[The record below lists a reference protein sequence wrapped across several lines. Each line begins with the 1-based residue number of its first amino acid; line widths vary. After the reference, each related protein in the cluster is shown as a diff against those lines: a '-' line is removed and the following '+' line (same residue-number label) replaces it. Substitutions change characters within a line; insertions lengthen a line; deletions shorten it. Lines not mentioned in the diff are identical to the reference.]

1 MDGVFARD
9 GSSAAVP
16 RAPCPLADFVP
27 MDFFAQ
33 QAKVRRSS
41 RTLVWLFA
49 LAVFAIVVAVDL
61 VCAFVLG
68 VGLRPEPLIGIAVA
82 VVVVIGLCSAYRV
95 ASLAGGGAA
104 VAREM
109 NAVEVPADTTNPQW
123 QRLRNVIEEV
133 AIASGVPVPEI
144 YVMQDEAGINAF
156 AAGYTPTDAA
166 VCVTQ
171 GCLDKLNRDELQG
184 VIAHE
189 FSHVLN
195 GDMRLNIRLMGLL
208 FGIMA
213 IWVVGRFLMW
223 GGYFGLGDDNS
234 GGRRRGGG
242 SSGQVALA
250 GIALLAIGAIGVFF
264 GRLIQAAVSRSR
276 ESLADAS
283 AVQFTRQTSG
293 IAGALKKIAVFEEG
307 SALQAPRKDEV
318 RHMLFGD
325 AEESSWFATHPPIT
339 ARIKALEPGFK
350 PEELDAYVKQWL
362 AAGNDPDRIE
372 LRATEQPWEKAVHNF
387 ARADGDVDIGG
398 AVPAR
403 GAELA
408 ITAAAVAA
416 QVASPGTDDYQA
428 AAGLHAQ
435 IPAALAAAARDP
447 RGAPAVVFAL
457 AVSEHPDLQV
467 QQVQSV
473 ARAFDPALGGAVQ
486 NLVPRMAGLH
496 PMLRLPLAQLAFPM
510 LKRRPRPEVDRFVKT
525 LDGLIHADG
534 RVDLDEYCLAKLV
547 QAQVVAALDPAAGF
561 KAGTLKLV
569 DAQDELRDLAAL
581 LAHFGNDDDE
591 TAQRAFQAAMHDA
604 LPGASVLYALPED
617 WQAAL
622 DRALATLDR
631 LAPEGKQLTV
641 RALTR
646 SIAADGKVTV
656 AESEMLRVVCA
667 VLGCPLPP
675 LLADPADVTS
685 QGSGQTPVRPA

>member
-1 MDGVFARD
+1 
-9 GSSAAVP
+9 
-16 RAPCPLADFVP
+16 

-68 VGLRPEPLIGIAVA
+68 VGLRPLPLLGIAVA
-82 VVVVIGLCSAYRV
+82 VVAVIGLCSAYRV
-95 ASLAGGGAA
+95 ASLSGGGAA

-109 NAVEVPADTTNPQW
+109 NALEVPADTTNPQW

-144 YVMQDEAGINAF
+144 YVMQDEPGINAF

-223 GGYFGLGDDNS
+223 GGYFGLGD
-234 GGRRRGGG
+234 GRRRRGGG
-242 SSGQVALA
+242 SGQVALA
-250 GIALLAIGAIGVFF
+250 GVAMLAIGAIGVFF

-283 AVQFTRQTSG
+283 AVQFTRQTTG

-325 AEESSWFATHPPIT
+325 AEASSWFATHPPIVE
-339 ARIKALEPGFK
+339 RIKALEPGFK

-362 AAGNDPDRIE
+362 AAGNDPDNIE
-372 LRATEQPWEKAVHNF
+372 LHATRQPWEKAVHDF
-387 ARADGDVDIGG
+387 ARKDGDVDIDTAPSAGIPRSGAIGG
-398 AVPAR
+398 VVPVPGAAQDAAGGGTVIGGVVPAR

-408 ITAAAVAA
+408 ITAAGVAA

-428 AAGLHAQ
+428 ATDLHAR

-447 RGAPAVVFAL
+447 RGALAVVFAL
-457 AVSEHPDLQV
+457 AISGHPDLQAR
-467 QQVQSV
+467 QVQSV
-473 ARAFDPALGGAVQ
+473 EQAFDAALGDAVQ
-486 NLVPRMAGLH
+486 NLVSRMADLH

-525 LDGLIHADG
+525 LDDIIHADG

-547 QAQVVAALDPAAGF
+547 QAQVVATLDPAAGF
-561 KAGTLKLV
+561 KAGTLKLT
-569 DAQDELRDLAAL
+569 DARDELRDLAAL

-604 LPGASVLYALPED
+604 LPGASILYALPED

-646 SIAADGKVTV
+646 AIAADGKVTV
-656 AESEMLRVVCA
+656 AESELLRVTCA

-675 LLADPADVTS
+675 LLASDA
-685 QGSGQTPVRPA
+685 A

>member
-1 MDGVFARD
+1 
-9 GSSAAVP
+9 
-16 RAPCPLADFVP
+16 

-41 RTLVWLFA
+41 RNLVWLFGA
-49 LAVFAIVVAVDL
+49 AVLAIVVAVDL
-61 VCAFVLG
+61 VCAFFL
-68 VGLRPEPLIGIAVA
+68 VGFRPGALIGISIAVIA
-82 VVVVIGLCSAYRV
+82 VIGLCSAYRV
-95 ASLAGGGAA
+95 ASLSGGGAA

-109 NAVEVPADTTNPQW
+109 NAIEVPADTTNPQW

-144 YVMQDEAGINAF
+144 YVMQDEPGINAF

-223 GGYFGLGDDNS
+223 GGYFGLGD
-234 GGRRRGGG
+234 GRRRRGG

-325 AEESSWFATHPPIT
+325 GEESSWFATHPPIMQ
-339 ARIKALEPGFK
+339 RIKALEPGFK

-362 AAGNDPDRIE
+362 AAGNDPNNID
-372 LRATEQPWEKAVHNF
+372 LHADLHPWEQAVHDF

-398 AVPAR
+398 AVPAAGGAGAIGGVVPAR

-416 QVASPGTDDYQA
+416 QVAAPGTDDYRA
-428 AAGLHAQ
+428 ATDLHAQ

-447 RGAPAVVFAL
+447 RGALAVVFAL
-457 AVSEHPDLQV
+457 AISEHPDLQA
-467 QQVQSV
+467 QQVQAV
-473 ARAFDPALGGAVQ
+473 TQAFDAALGDAVK
-486 NLVPRMAGLH
+486 NLVAGMAGLH
-496 PMLRLPLAQLAFPM
+496 PMLRLPLAQLAFPV
-510 LKRRPRPEVDRFVKT
+510 LKRRPRPEVDLCVKT

-561 KAGTLKLV
+561 KAGTLKLA

-581 LAHFGNDDDE
+581 IAHFGNDDDG
-591 TAQRAFQAAMHDA
+591 TAQRAFQAALHDA
-604 LPGASVLYALPED
+604 LPNASMLYALPED

-631 LAPEGKQLTV
+631 LTPEGKQLTV

-646 SIAADGKVTV
+646 AIAADGKVTV
-656 AESEMLRVVCA
+656 AESELLRVTCA

-675 LLADPADVTS
+675 LLGD
-685 QGSGQTPVRPA
+685 QQ

>member
-1 MDGVFARD
+1 
-9 GSSAAVP
+9 
-16 RAPCPLADFVP
+16 

-41 RTLVWLFA
+41 RNLVWLFA
-49 LAVFAIVVAVDL
+49 AAVLAIVVAVDL

-68 VGLRPEPLIGIAVA
+68 VGLRPLPLLGIAVA
-82 VVVVIGLCSAYRV
+82 VVAVIGLCSAYRV

-144 YVMQDEAGINAF
+144 YVMQDESGINAF

-223 GGYFGLGDDNS
+223 GGYFGLGD
-234 GGRRRGGG
+234 GRRRRGGS

-283 AVQFTRQTSG
+283 AVQFTRQTEG

-307 SALQAPRKDEV
+307 STLQTPRKDEV

-325 AEESSWFATHPPIT
+325 AEASSWFATHPPIIE
-339 ARIKALEPGFK
+339 RIKALEPGFK

-362 AAGNDPDRIE
+362 AAGNDPDNIE
-372 LRATEQPWEKAVHNF
+372 LHATVHPWEKAVHDF
-387 ARADGDVDIGG
+387 ARADGDVDIHTAATTAAHAGAIGG
-398 AVPAR
+398 VVPVPGAAIGGMVPAR
-403 GAELA
+403 GAQLA

-416 QVASPGTDDYQA
+416 QVASPGTDDYRA
-428 AAGLHAQ
+428 ATDLHAQ
-435 IPAALAAAARDP
+435 IPAALAASARDP
-447 RGAPAVVFAL
+447 RGALAVVFAL
-457 AVSEHPDLQV
+457 AISEHPDLQAQQIQAVV
-467 QQVQSV
+467 QAFDAALGDAVQS
-473 ARAFDPALGGAVQ
+473 
-486 NLVPRMAGLH
+486 LVSQMSDLH
-496 PMLRLPLAQLAFPM
+496 PMLRLPLAQLAFPV
-510 LKRRPRPEVDRFVKT
+510 LKRRPRPEIDRFVKT

-547 QAQVVAALDPAAGF
+547 QAQVVAALDPSAGF
-561 KAGTLKLV
+561 KAGTLKLA

-591 TAQRAFQAAMHDA
+591 GAQRAFQAAMHDA
-604 LPGASVLYALPED
+604 LPSASILYALPED

-622 DRALATLDR
+622 DRALAALDR
-631 LAPEGKQLTV
+631 LTPEGKQLTV

-646 SIAADGKVTV
+646 AIATDGKVTV
-656 AESEMLRVVCA
+656 AESEMLRVACA

-675 LLADPADVTS
+675 MLADNA
-685 QGSGQTPVRPA
+685 

>member
-1 MDGVFARD
+1 
-9 GSSAAVP
+9 
-16 RAPCPLADFVP
+16 

-41 RTLVWLFA
+41 RNLVWLFA
-49 LAVFAIVVAVDL
+49 AAVLAIVVAVDL

-68 VGLRPEPLIGIAVA
+68 VGLRPLPLLGIAVA
-82 VVVVIGLCSAYRV
+82 VVAVIGLCSAYRV

-144 YVMQDEAGINAF
+144 YVMQDESGINAF

-223 GGYFGLGDDNS
+223 GGYFGLG
-234 GGRRRGGG
+234 GGSRRRGGS

-307 SALQAPRKDEV
+307 SALQTPRKDEV

-325 AEESSWFATHPPIT
+325 AEASSWFATHPPIT
-339 ARIKALEPGFK
+339 ERIKALEPGFK

-362 AAGNDPDRIE
+362 AAGNDPDNIE
-372 LRATEQPWEKAVHNF
+372 LHATEQPWEKAVHDF
-387 ARADGDVDIGG
+387 ARKDGDVDIHAAAPAASRPGTIGG
-398 AVPAR
+398 VVPVPGAAIGGVVPAR

-416 QVASPGTDDYQA
+416 QVASPGTDDYRA
-428 AAGLHAQ
+428 ATDLHAR

-447 RGAPAVVFAL
+447 RGALAVVFAL
-457 AVSEHPDLQV
+457 AISEHPDLQA
-467 QQVQSV
+467 QQVLAV
-473 ARAFDPALGGAVQ
+473 AQAFDAALGDAVKS
-486 NLVPRMAGLH
+486 LTSRMADLH
-496 PMLRLPLAQLAFPM
+496 PMLRLPLAQLAFPV

-561 KAGTLKLV
+561 KAGTLKLA
-569 DAQDELRDLAAL
+569 DAQDELRDLTAL

-604 LPGASVLYALPED
+604 LPSASILYALPED

-622 DRALATLDR
+622 DRALAALDR
-631 LAPEGKQLTV
+631 LTPEGKQLTV

-646 SIAADGKVTV
+646 AIAADGKVTV

-675 LLADPADVTS
+675 MLADNA
-685 QGSGQTPVRPA
+685 A

>member
-1 MDGVFARD
+1 
-9 GSSAAVP
+9 
-16 RAPCPLADFVP
+16 

-49 LAVFAIVVAVDL
+49 LAVLAIVVAVDL

-68 VGLRPEPLIGIAVA
+68 VGPRPLPLLGIALA
-82 VVVVIGLCSAYRV
+82 VVAVIGLCSAYRV

-109 NAVEVPADTTNPQW
+109 NAVQVPADTTDPQW
-123 QRLRNVIEEV
+123 KRLRNVIEEV

-144 YVMQDEAGINAF
+144 YVMQDEPGINAF
-156 AAGYTPTDAA
+156 AAGFTPTDAA

-213 IWVVGRFLMW
+213 IWVIGRFLMW
-223 GGYFGLGDDNS
+223 GGYFGLGD
-234 GGRRRGGG
+234 GRRRRGGG
-242 SSGQVALA
+242 SGQVALA
-250 GIALLAIGAIGVFF
+250 GIALLAIGAIGLFF
-264 GRLIQAAVSRSR
+264 GRLIQAAVSRAR

-283 AVQFTRQTSG
+283 AVQFTRQTDG

-307 SALQAPRKDEV
+307 SALQAPRRDEV

-325 AEESSWFATHPPIT
+325 AEASSWFATHPPIIQ
-339 ARIKALEPGFK
+339 RIQALEPGFK

-362 AAGNDPDRIE
+362 ASGGDPDSIDLHAERH
-372 LRATEQPWEKAVHNF
+372 PWEKAVHDF
-387 ARADGDVDIGG
+387 ARADGDVDVQHGQSAAPAATKTGAIGG
-398 AVPAR
+398 MIPTR
-403 GAELA
+403 GAEMA
-408 ITAAAVAA
+408 ITATGVAA

-428 AAGLHAQ
+428 ATTLRAR
-435 IPAALAAAARDP
+435 IPAALSTAARDS
-447 RGAPAVVFAL
+447 RGALATVLAL
-457 AVSEHPDLQV
+457 AISEHPDLQA

-473 ARAFDPALGGAVQ
+473 AQAFDAALADAVRS
-486 NLVPRMAGLH
+486 LVAQMADLH
-496 PMLRLPLAQLAFPM
+496 PMLRLPLAQLAFPA
-510 LKRRPRPEVDRFVKT
+510 LKRRPRPEIDRFVKT
-525 LDGLIHADG
+525 LDAIIHADG

-547 QAQVVAALDPAAGF
+547 QAQVVAALDPATGF
-561 KAGTLKLV
+561 KAGTVKLAAV
-569 DAQDELRDLAAL
+569 QDELRDLAAL
-581 LAHFGNDDDE
+581 VAHFGNDDDA
-591 TAQRAFQAAMHDA
+591 TAQRAFQAAMQEA
-604 LPGASVLYALPED
+604 LPNASILYAVPDD
-617 WQAAL
+617 WQAGL
-622 DRALATLDR
+622 DRSLDALVR
-631 LAPEGKQLTV
+631 LTPEGKQLTV

-646 SIAADGKVTV
+646 AIAADGMVTV

-675 LLADPADVTS
+675 LLSGQGGQDAPTPSAP
-685 QGSGQTPVRPA
+685 GSGPMPVPQA

>member
-1 MDGVFARD
+1 
-9 GSSAAVP
+9 
-16 RAPCPLADFVP
+16 

-41 RTLVWLFA
+41 RTLVWLFI
-49 LAVFAIVVAVDL
+49 LAVLAIVVAVDL
-61 VCAFVLG
+61 VCAFFL
-68 VGLRPEPLIGIAVA
+68 VGFRPGALVGITIA

-144 YVMQDEAGINAF
+144 YVMQDEPGINAF

-234 GGRRRGGG
+234 GSRRRGG

-325 AEESSWFATHPPIT
+325 AEASSLFATHPPIIE
-339 ARIKALEPGFK
+339 RIKALEPGFK

-362 AAGNDPDRIE
+362 AAGNDPDNIE
-372 LRATEQPWEKAVHNF
+372 LRATMHPWEKAVHDF
-387 ARADGDVDIGG
+387 ARADGDEDIRTSPAGSAKPIGG
-398 AVPAR
+398 VVPVR
-403 GAELA
+403 GAEMA
-408 ITAAAVAA
+408 ITAAGVAA
-416 QVASPGTDDYQA
+416 QVASPGTDDYR
-428 AAGLHAQ
+428 AAGDLHAQ

-447 RGAPAVVFAL
+447 RGALAVVFAL
-457 AVSEHPDLQV
+457 AISEHPDLQA
-467 QQVQSV
+467 QQVQTV
-473 ARAFDPALGGAVQ
+473 AQAFDAALGDAVQ
-486 NLVPRMAGLH
+486 SLVPRMAGLH
-496 PMLRLPLAQLAFPM
+496 PMLRLPLAQLAFPA
-510 LKRRPRPEVDRFVKT
+510 LKRRPRPEIDRFVKT
-525 LDGLIHADG
+525 LDGVIHADG

-547 QAQVVAALDPAAGF
+547 QAQVVAALDPSAGF
-561 KAGTLKLV
+561 KAGTLKLT

-604 LPGASVLYALPED
+604 LPNASILYALPED
-617 WQAAL
+617 WQVAL
-622 DRALATLDR
+622 DRALATLAR
-631 LAPEGKQLTV
+631 LAPQGKELTV

-646 SIAADGKVTV
+646 AIAADGKVTV
-656 AESEMLRVVCA
+656 AESELLRVTCA

-675 LLADPADVTS
+675 MLANNA
-685 QGSGQTPVRPA
+685 A

>member
-1 MDGVFARD
+1 
-9 GSSAAVP
+9 
-16 RAPCPLADFVP
+16 

-68 VGLRPEPLIGIAVA
+68 VGPRPLPLLGISLAVLA
-82 VVVVIGLCSAYRV
+82 VIGLCSAYRV

-109 NAVEVPADTTNPQW
+109 NAVEVPANTTDPQW
-123 QRLRNVIEEV
+123 KRLRNVIEEV

-156 AAGYTPTDAA
+156 AAGFTPTDAA

-213 IWVVGRFLMW
+213 IWVIGRFLMW
-223 GGYFGLGDDNS
+223 GGYLGLGD
-234 GGRRRGGG
+234 GRRRRGGG
-242 SSGQVALA
+242 SGQVALA
-250 GIALLAIGAIGVFF
+250 GIALLAIGAIGLFF
-264 GRLIQAAVSRSR
+264 GRLIQAAVSRAR

-283 AVQFTRQTSG
+283 AVQFTRQTDG

-307 SALQAPRKDEV
+307 SALQAPRRDEV

-325 AEESSWFATHPPIT
+325 AEASSWFATHPPIIQ
-339 ARIKALEPGFK
+339 RIQALEPGFK

-362 AAGNDPDRIE
+362 ASGGDPDSID
-372 LRATEQPWEKAVHNF
+372 LHAEQHPWEKAVHDF
-387 ARADGDVDIGG
+387 ARADGDVDIQGG
-398 AVPAR
+398 PSDPVASAKTGAIGGMIPTR

-408 ITAAAVAA
+408 ITAAGVTA
-416 QVASPGTDDYQA
+416 QVASPGTDDYRA
-428 AAGLHAQ
+428 ATTLRAQ
-435 IPAALAAAARDP
+435 IPAALSAAARDP
-447 RGAPAVVFAL
+447 RGAMATVFAL
-457 AVSEHPDLQV
+457 AISEHPDLQA
-467 QQVQSV
+467 QQVESV
-473 ARAFDPALGGAVQ
+473 AQAFDTALGDAVRS
-486 NLVPRMAGLH
+486 LVAQMMDLH
-496 PMLRLPLAQLAFPM
+496 PMLRLPLAQLAFPA
-510 LKRRPRPEVDRFVKT
+510 LKRRPRPEIDRFVKT
-525 LDGLIHADG
+525 LDAIIHADG

-547 QAQVVAALDPAAGF
+547 QAQVVAALDPATGF
-561 KAGTLKLV
+561 KAGTVKLAAV
-569 DAQDELRDLAAL
+569 QDELRDLAAL
-581 LAHFGNDDDE
+581 VAHFGNDDDA
-591 TAQRAFQAAMHDA
+591 TAQRAFQAAMHEA
-604 LPGASVLYALPED
+604 LPNASILYALPDD
-617 WQAAL
+617 WQAGL
-622 DRALATLDR
+622 DRSLDALAR
-631 LAPEGKQLTV
+631 LTPEGKQLTV
-641 RALTR
+641 GALTR
-646 SIAADGKVTV
+646 AIAADGKVTV

-675 LLADPADVTS
+675 LLSGQAGLDASRPPAP
-685 QGSGQTPVRPA
+685 GSGPTPVPQA

>member
-1 MDGVFARD
+1 
-9 GSSAAVP
+9 
-16 RAPCPLADFVP
+16 

-41 RTLVWLFA
+41 RNLVWLFA
-49 LAVFAIVVAVDL
+49 AAVLAIVVAVDL

-68 VGLRPEPLIGIAVA
+68 VGLRPLPLLGIAVA
-82 VVVVIGLCSAYRV
+82 VVALIGLCSAYRV

-109 NAVEVPADTTNPQW
+109 NAIEVPADTTNPQW

-144 YVMQDEAGINAF
+144 YVMQDESGINAF

-223 GGYFGLGDDNS
+223 GGYFGLGD
-234 GGRRRGGG
+234 GRRRRGS
-242 SSGQVALA
+242 SSGQIALA

-283 AVQFTRQTSG
+283 AVQFTRQTEG

-325 AEESSWFATHPPIT
+325 AEASSWFATHPPIT
-339 ARIKALEPGFK
+339 ERIKALEPGFK

-362 AAGNDPDRIE
+362 AAGNDPDNIE
-372 LRATEQPWEKAVHNF
+372 LHATAHPWEKAVHDF

-398 AVPAR
+398 GAAPAIAGAGTIGGVVPAR
-403 GAELA
+403 GAQLA

-416 QVASPGTDDYQA
+416 QVASPGTDDYRA
-428 AAGLHAQ
+428 ATDLHAQ

-447 RGAPAVVFAL
+447 RGALAVVFAL
-457 AVSEHPDLQV
+457 AISEHPDLQA
-467 QQVQSV
+467 QQVQAV
-473 ARAFDPALGGAVQ
+473 AQAFDAALGDAVRS
-486 NLVPRMAGLH
+486 LVSRMIDLH
-496 PMLRLPLAQLAFPM
+496 PMLRLPLAQLAFPV
-510 LKRRPRPEVDRFVKT
+510 LKRRPRPEVDRCVTT
-525 LDGLIHADG
+525 LDGLVHADG
-534 RVDLDEYCLAKLV
+534 RVELDEYCLAKLV

-561 KAGTLKLV
+561 KAGTLKLA

-604 LPGASVLYALPED
+604 LPSASILYALPED

-622 DRALATLDR
+622 DRALATLAR
-631 LAPEGKQLTV
+631 LTPEGTQLTV
-641 RALTR
+641 RALTHA
-646 SIAADGKVTV
+646 IAADGKVTV

-675 LLADPADVTS
+675 LLCD
-685 QGSGQTPVRPA
+685 RP

>member
-1 MDGVFARD
+1 
-9 GSSAAVP
+9 
-16 RAPCPLADFVP
+16 

-41 RTLVWLFA
+41 RTLVWLFG
-49 LAVFAIVVAVDL
+49 LAVLAIVVAVDL

-68 VGLRPEPLIGIAVA
+68 VGLRPAPLLGIAVA
-82 VVVVIGLCSAYRV
+82 VVAVIGLCSAYRI
-95 ASLAGGGAA
+95 ASLSGGGAA

-109 NAVEVPADTTNPQW
+109 NAVEVPANTSNPQW
-123 QRLRNVIEEV
+123 QRLRNVIEEI

-144 YVMQDEAGINAF
+144 YVMQNEAGINAF
-156 AAGYTPTDAA
+156 AAGYTPNDAA

-195 GDMRLNIRLMGLL
+195 GDMRMNIRLMGLL

-213 IWVVGRFLMW
+213 IWVIGRFLMW
-223 GGYFGLGDDNS
+223 GGYFGVGDGDS
-234 GGRRRGGG
+234 SSGRRRGG
-242 SSGQVALA
+242 SGQVALA
-250 GIALLAIGAIGVFF
+250 GIALLVIGSIGVFF

-307 SALQAPRKDEV
+307 SALQSARRDEV

-325 AEESSWFATHPPIT
+325 AEASSWFATHPPIIE
-339 ARIKALEPGFK
+339 RIKVLEPGFK

-362 AAGNDPDRIE
+362 AAGGDPNTIE
-372 LRATEQPWEKAVHNF
+372 LHADLHPWEKAARDF
-387 ARADGDVDIGG
+387 AVADGDVAAPLPGFPKTAAGAAKPIGG
-398 AVPAR
+398 IVPAR

-408 ITAAAVAA
+408 ITAIGVAT
-416 QVASPGTDDYQA
+416 QVGSPGTDDYQA
-428 AAGLHAQ
+428 AAQLHTQ
-435 IPAALAAAARDP
+435 IPPALAAAAHDP
-447 RGAPAVVFAL
+447 RGALAVLFAL
-457 AVSEHPDLQV
+457 AISDHPVLQA
-467 QQVQSV
+467 QQVAVV
-473 ARAFDPALGGAVQ
+473 AQGFDAALADATGH
-486 NLVPRMAGLH
+486 LVAQMTDLH
-496 PMLRLPLAQLAFPM
+496 PMLRLPLAQLAFPA

-525 LDGLIHADG
+525 LDALTHVDG

-547 QAQVVAALDPAAGF
+547 QAQVVAALDPSASF
-561 KAGTLKLV
+561 QPGTLKLAN
-569 DAQDELRDLAAL
+569 AQDELRDLVAL
-581 LAHFGNDDDE
+581 VAHFGNDDDD
-591 TAQRAFQAAMHDA
+591 TARRAFQTAMQAALLNATVM
-604 LPGASVLYALPED
+604 YALPED

-622 DRALATLDR
+622 DRALATLAR
-631 LAPEGKQLTV
+631 LTPEGKQLTV
-641 RALTR
+641 QALTR
-646 SIAADGKVTV
+646 AIAVDGKVTV
-656 AESEMLRVVCA
+656 AESELLRVACA

-675 LLADPADVTS
+675 LLSDAATLPA
-685 QGSGQTPVRPA
+685 GSGPPPAPQA

>member
-1 MDGVFARD
+1 
-9 GSSAAVP
+9 
-16 RAPCPLADFVP
+16 

-41 RTLVWLFA
+41 RNLVWLFGA
-49 LAVFAIVVAVDL
+49 AVLAIVVAVDL
-61 VCAFVLG
+61 VCAFFL
-68 VGLRPEPLIGIAVA
+68 VGFRPGALIGISIAVIA
-82 VVVVIGLCSAYRV
+82 VIGLCSAYRV

-109 NAVEVPADTTNPQW
+109 NAAEVPANTANPQW

-144 YVMQDEAGINAF
+144 YVMQDEPGINAF

-223 GGYFGLGDDNS
+223 GGYFGLGD
-234 GGRRRGGG
+234 GRRRRGG

-325 AEESSWFATHPPIT
+325 SEESSWFATHPPIMQ
-339 ARIKALEPGFK
+339 RIKALEPGFK

-362 AAGNDPDRIE
+362 AAGNDPNNID
-372 LRATEQPWEKAVHNF
+372 LHANLHPWEKAVHDF

-398 AVPAR
+398 AVPAAGGADAMGGVVPAR

-416 QVASPGTDDYQA
+416 QVAAPGTDDYRA
-428 AAGLHAQ
+428 ATDLHAQ

-447 RGAPAVVFAL
+447 RGALAVVFAL
-457 AVSEHPDLQV
+457 AISEHPDLQA
-467 QQVQSV
+467 QQVQAV
-473 ARAFDPALGGAVQ
+473 TQAFDAALGEAVKS
-486 NLVPRMAGLH
+486 LVAGMAGLH

-510 LKRRPRPEVDRFVKT
+510 LKRRPRPEVDLCVKT

-561 KAGTLKLV
+561 KAGTLKLAG
-569 DAQDELRDLAAL
+569 AQDELRDLAAL
-581 LAHFGNDDDE
+581 IAHFGNDDDE
-591 TAQRAFQAAMHDA
+591 MAQRAFQAAMHDA
-604 LPGASVLYALPED
+604 LPNASVLYALPED

-622 DRALATLDR
+622 DHALATLVR
-631 LAPEGKQLTV
+631 LTPEGKQLTV

-646 SIAADGKVTV
+646 AIAADGKVTL
-656 AESEMLRVVCA
+656 AESELLRVTCA

-675 LLADPADVTS
+675 LLGDQP
-685 QGSGQTPVRPA
+685 

>member
-1 MDGVFARD
+1 
-9 GSSAAVP
+9 
-16 RAPCPLADFVP
+16 

-49 LAVFAIVVAVDL
+49 LAVLAIVVAVDL
-61 VCAFVLG
+61 VCAFFL
-68 VGLRPEPLIGIAVA
+68 VGFRPGALVGITIAVIA
-82 VVVVIGLCSAYRV
+82 VIGLCSAYRV
-95 ASLAGGGAA
+95 ASLSGGGAA

-133 AIASGVPVPEI
+133 AIASGVPVPGI
-144 YVMQDEAGINAF
+144 YVMQDESGINAF
-156 AAGYTPTDAA
+156 AAGYTPADAA

-234 GGRRRGGG
+234 GGRRRGG

-293 IAGALKKIAVFEEG
+293 IAGALKKIEVFEEG

-325 AEESSWFATHPPIT
+325 AEASSLFATHPPIMQ
-339 ARIKALEPGFK
+339 RIKALEPGFK

-362 AAGNDPDRIE
+362 AAGNDPNNID
-372 LRATEQPWEKAVHNF
+372 LHANLHPWEKAVHDF
-387 ARADGDVDIGG
+387 ARVDGDEDIRTPPAGAAKPIGG
-398 AVPAR
+398 VVPMR
-403 GAELA
+403 GAEMA
-408 ITAAAVAA
+408 ITAAGVAA
-416 QVASPGTDDYQA
+416 QVASPGTDDYKA
-428 AAGLHAQ
+428 ANDLHAQ

-447 RGAPAVVFAL
+447 RGALATVFAL
-457 AVSEHPDLQV
+457 AISEHPDLQA
-467 QQVQSV
+467 QQVQTV
-473 ARAFDPALGGAVQ
+473 AQAFDASLGGAVRS
-486 NLVPRMAGLH
+486 LASRMQDLH

-510 LKRRPRPEVDRFVKT
+510 LKRRPRPELDRFTKT

-534 RVDLDEYCLAKLV
+534 RVDLDEYCLAKLL

-561 KAGTLKLV
+561 KAGTLKLT

-604 LPGASVLYALPED
+604 LPNASILYALPED

-622 DRALATLDR
+622 DRALATLAR
-631 LAPEGKQLTV
+631 LTPEGKQLTV

-646 SIAADGKVTV
+646 AIAADGKVTV
-656 AESEMLRVVCA
+656 AESEMLRVTCA

-675 LLADPADVTS
+675 LLADN
-685 QGSGQTPVRPA
+685 G

>member
-1 MDGVFARD
+1 
-9 GSSAAVP
+9 
-16 RAPCPLADFVP
+16 

-41 RTLVWLFA
+41 RTLVWLFI
-49 LAVFAIVVAVDL
+49 LAVLAIVVAVDL
-61 VCAFVLG
+61 VCAFFL
-68 VGLRPEPLIGIAVA
+68 VGFRPGALTGITITVI
-82 VVVVIGLCSAYRV
+82 VVIGLCSAYRV
-95 ASLAGGGAA
+95 ASLSGGGAA
-104 VAREM
+104 VAREL

-144 YVMQDEAGINAF
+144 YVMQDEPGINAF

-234 GGRRRGGG
+234 GGRRRGG

-325 AEESSWFATHPPIT
+325 AEQTSWFATHPPIMQ
-339 ARIKALEPGFK
+339 RIKALEPAFK

-362 AAGNDPDRIE
+362 AAGNDPNNIE
-372 LRATEQPWEKAVHNF
+372 LRATLHPWEKAVHEF
-387 ARADGDVDIGG
+387 ARIDGDDDVHTPLANATKPIGG
-398 AVPAR
+398 VVPMR
-403 GAELA
+403 GAEVA
-408 ITAAAVAA
+408 ITAAGVAA
-416 QVASPGTDDYQA
+416 QVASPGIDDYR
-428 AAGLHAQ
+428 AAGDLHAQ

-447 RGAPAVVFAL
+447 RGALAVVFAL
-457 AVSEHPDLQV
+457 AVSEHPDLQA
-467 QQVQSV
+467 QQVRSV
-473 ARAFDPALGGAVQ
+473 VRAFDAALGDAVQ
-486 NLVPRMAGLH
+486 GLVARMADLH

-510 LKRRPRPEVDRFVKT
+510 LKRRPRPELDRFTRT

-547 QAQVVAALDPAAGF
+547 QAQVVAALDPSAGF
-561 KAGTLKLV
+561 EGGTLKLA

-604 LPGASVLYALPED
+604 LPNASILYALPED

-622 DRALATLDR
+622 DRALATLAR
-631 LAPEGKQLTV
+631 LAPQGKELTV

-646 SIAADGKVTV
+646 AIAADGKVTV
-656 AESEMLRVVCA
+656 AESELLRVTCA
-667 VLGCPLPP
+667 MLGCPLPP
-675 LLADPADVTS
+675 MLANDA
-685 QGSGQTPVRPA
+685 

>member
-1 MDGVFARD
+1 
-9 GSSAAVP
+9 
-16 RAPCPLADFVP
+16 

-49 LAVFAIVVAVDL
+49 LAVLAIVVAVDL

-68 VGLRPEPLIGIAVA
+68 VGVRPLPLLGIAVA
-82 VVVVIGLCSAYRV
+82 VVAVIGLCSAYRV

-144 YVMQDEAGINAF
+144 YVMQDEPGINAF
-156 AAGYTPTDAA
+156 AAGYTPADAA

-223 GGYFGLGDDNS
+223 GGYFGLGD
-234 GGRRRGGG
+234 GRRRRGGG
-242 SSGQVALA
+242 GSGQVALA

-307 SALQAPRKDEV
+307 SALQTPRKDEV

-325 AEESSWFATHPPIT
+325 GEQSSWFATHPPIME
-339 ARIKALEPGFK
+339 RIKALDPGFK

-362 AAGNDPDRIE
+362 AAGNDPNHIE
-372 LRATEQPWEKAVHNF
+372 LRPRQHPWEKAVHEF
-387 ARADGDVDIGG
+387 ARADGDVDIGGVVPAAGGAGAIGG

-416 QVASPGTDDYQA
+416 QVASPGTDDYRA
-428 AAGLHAQ
+428 ATGLHAQ
-435 IPAALAAAARDP
+435 IPAALGAAARDP
-447 RGAPAVVFAL
+447 RGALAVVFAL
-457 AVSEHPDLQV
+457 AVSDHPDLQA
-467 QQVQSV
+467 QQVQAV
-473 ARAFDPALGGAVQ
+473 AQAFDAALGDAV
-486 NLVPRMAGLH
+486 NSLIPGMAGLH

-510 LKRRPRPEVDRFVKT
+510 LKRRPRPEIDLCVKT
-525 LDGLIHADG
+525 LEGLIHADG

-561 KAGTLKLV
+561 KPGTLKLA

-591 TAQRAFQAAMHDA
+591 TARRAFQAAMHDA
-604 LPGASVLYALPED
+604 LPNASILYALPED
-617 WQAAL
+617 WQPAL
-622 DRALATLDR
+622 DRALAALDR
-631 LAPEGKQLTV
+631 LTPEGKQLTV

-646 SIAADGKVTV
+646 AIAADGKVTV
-656 AESEMLRVVCA
+656 AESELLRVTCA

-675 LLADPADVTS
+675 LLGDP
-685 QGSGQTPVRPA
+685 P

>member
-1 MDGVFARD
+1 
-9 GSSAAVP
+9 
-16 RAPCPLADFVP
+16 

-49 LAVFAIVVAVDL
+49 LAVLAIVVAVDL

-68 VGLRPEPLIGIAVA
+68 VGLRPAPLLGIAVA
-82 VVVVIGLCSAYRV
+82 VVAVIGLCSAYRV

-144 YVMQDEAGINAF
+144 YVMQDESGINAF
-156 AAGYTPTDAA
+156 AAGYTSTDAA

-213 IWVVGRFLMW
+213 LWVVGRFLMW
-223 GGYFGLGDDNS
+223 GGYFGLGDDNG

-242 SSGQVALA
+242 SGQIALA

-325 AEESSWFATHPPIT
+325 AEASSWFATHPPIT
-339 ARIKALEPGFK
+339 ERIRALEPGFK
-350 PEELDAYVKQWL
+350 PEELDTYVKQWL
-362 AAGNDPDRIE
+362 AAGNDPNNIE
-372 LRATEQPWEKAVHNF
+372 LHATEHPWEKAVHDF

-398 AVPAR
+398 ADPATAGTGAIGGIVPAR
-403 GAELA
+403 GALLA
-408 ITAAAVAA
+408 ITAAGVAA

-428 AAGLHAQ
+428 ATGLHAQ

-447 RGAPAVVFAL
+447 RGALALVFAL
-457 AVSEHPDLQV
+457 AISEHPDLQA

-473 ARAFDPALGGAVQ
+473 AEAFDAALGDAVR
-486 NLVPRMAGLH
+486 NLVPPMADLH
-496 PMLRLPLAQLAFPM
+496 PMLRLPLAQLAFPV

-525 LDGLIHADG
+525 LNALIHADG

-561 KAGTLKLV
+561 KAGTLKLT
-569 DAQDELRDLAAL
+569 DAQDELRDLVAL

-604 LPGASVLYALPED
+604 LPGASILYALPED

-631 LAPEGKQLTV
+631 LTPEGKQLTV
-641 RALTR
+641 RALTGA
-646 SIAADGKVTV
+646 IAADGKVTL
-656 AESEMLRVVCA
+656 AESEMLRVACA

-675 LLADPADVTS
+675 MLADNA
-685 QGSGQTPVRPA
+685 

>member
-1 MDGVFARD
+1 LIVNDDRY
-9 GSSAAVP
+9 
-16 RAPCPLADFVP
+16 L

-49 LAVFAIVVAVDL
+49 AAVLAIVIAVDL

-68 VGLRPEPLIGIAVA
+68 VGLRPAPLLGIAAA

-95 ASLAGGGAA
+95 ASLAGGGGA

-109 NAVEVPADTTNPQW
+109 NAVEVPADTTDPQW

-144 YVMQDEAGINAF
+144 YVMQNEPAINAF

-195 GDMRLNIRLMGLL
+195 GDMRLNVRLMGLL

-223 GGYFGLGDDNS
+223 GGYFGLS
-234 GGRRRGGG
+234 GGDRRRRGGG
-242 SSGQVALA
+242 SGQVALA

-264 GRLIQAAVSRSR
+264 GRLIQAAVARSR

-293 IAGALKKIAVFEEG
+293 IANALKKIAVFEEG
-307 SALQAPRKDEV
+307 SALQAPRRDEV

-325 AEESSWFATHPPIT
+325 AEGSSWFATHPPIMQ
-339 ARIKALEPGFK
+339 RIKALEPGFR

-362 AAGNDPDRIE
+362 ASGGDPDHIE
-372 LRATEQPWEKAVHNF
+372 LRAALHPWEKAVHDF
-387 ARADGDVDIGG
+387 ARADGDVDIRSAPPAATGG
-398 AVPAR
+398 ARAGAIGGAIPAR

-408 ITAAAVAA
+408 ITAAAVAS
-416 QVASPGTDDYQA
+416 QVASPGIDDYRA
-428 AAGLHAQ
+428 AADLHAQ

-447 RGAPAVVFAL
+447 RGALATVFAL
-457 AVSEHPDLQV
+457 AISEPPDLMA
-467 QQVQSV
+467 QQVQ
-473 ARAFDPALGGAVQ
+473 AIAQAFDAALADAARTLATQ
-486 NLVPRMAGLH
+486 MADLH
-496 PMLRLPLAQLAFPM
+496 PMLRLPLVQLAFPA
-510 LKRRPRPEVDRFVKT
+510 LKRRPRPEIDLCVKT
-525 LDGLIHADG
+525 LDALIHGDG

-547 QAQVVAALDPAAGF
+547 QAQVVTALDPSASF
-561 KAGTLKLV
+561 KPGTLKLT

-581 LAHFGNDDDE
+581 MAHFGHGNDDS
-591 TAQRAFQAAMHDA
+591 ARRAFQAAMQDA
-604 LPGASVLYALPED
+604 LPNARMTYALPED
-617 WQAAL
+617 WQPAL
-622 DRALATLDR
+622 DRAFDNLSR
-631 LAPEGKQLTV
+631 LRPEAKQLV
-641 RALTR
+641 VQALSRA
-646 SIAADGKVTV
+646 IAADGRVTV
-656 AESEMLRVVCA
+656 AESELLRVTCA
-667 VLGCPLPP
+667 TLGCPLPV
-675 LLADPADVTS
+675 LLGD
-685 QGSGQTPVRPA
+685 RP

>member
-1 MDGVFARD
+1 
-9 GSSAAVP
+9 
-16 RAPCPLADFVP
+16 

-41 RTLVWLFA
+41 RNLVWLFA
-49 LAVFAIVVAVDL
+49 AAVLAIVVAVDL

-68 VGLRPEPLIGIAVA
+68 VGLRPLPLLGIAVA
-82 VVVVIGLCSAYRV
+82 VVALIGLCSAYRV

-109 NAVEVPADTTNPQW
+109 NAIEVPADTTNPQW

-144 YVMQDEAGINAF
+144 YVMQDESGINAF

-223 GGYFGLGDDNS
+223 GGYFGLGD
-234 GGRRRGGG
+234 GRRRRGG
-242 SSGQVALA
+242 SSGQIALA

-283 AVQFTRQTSG
+283 AVQFTRQTEG

-325 AEESSWFATHPPIT
+325 AEASSWFATHPPIT
-339 ARIKALEPGFK
+339 ERIKALEPGFK

-362 AAGNDPDRIE
+362 AAGNDPDNIE
-372 LRATEQPWEKAVHNF
+372 LHATAHPWEKAVHDF

-398 AVPAR
+398 GAAPAIAGAGTIGGVVPAR
-403 GAELA
+403 GAQLA

-416 QVASPGTDDYQA
+416 QVASPGTDDYRA
-428 AAGLHAQ
+428 ATDLHAQ

-447 RGAPAVVFAL
+447 RGALAVVFAL
-457 AVSEHPDLQV
+457 AISEHPDLQA
-467 QQVQSV
+467 QQVQAV
-473 ARAFDPALGGAVQ
+473 AQAFDAALGDAVRS
-486 NLVPRMAGLH
+486 LVSRMIDLH
-496 PMLRLPLAQLAFPM
+496 PMLRLPLAQLAFPV
-510 LKRRPRPEVDRFVKT
+510 LKRRPRPEVDRCVTT
-525 LDGLIHADG
+525 LDGLVHADG
-534 RVDLDEYCLAKLV
+534 RVELDEYCLAKLV

-561 KAGTLKLV
+561 KAGTLKLA

-604 LPGASVLYALPED
+604 LPSASILYALPED

-622 DRALATLDR
+622 DRALATLAR
-631 LAPEGKQLTV
+631 LTPEGKQLTV
-641 RALTR
+641 RALTHA
-646 SIAADGKVTV
+646 IAADGKVTV

-675 LLADPADVTS
+675 LLCD
-685 QGSGQTPVRPA
+685 RP